1 MSGLITI
8 GITFLLKIFMTGFF
22 VENSYFNG
30 VNLDFLLVNGF
41 EINPIFTI
49 ILFSVL
55 SAFISTIFYVLEK
68 SD

>member
-1 MSGLITI
+1 
-8 GITFLLKIFMTGFF
+8 
-22 VENSYFNG
+22 
-30 VNLDFLLVNGF
+30 LDFLLVNGF